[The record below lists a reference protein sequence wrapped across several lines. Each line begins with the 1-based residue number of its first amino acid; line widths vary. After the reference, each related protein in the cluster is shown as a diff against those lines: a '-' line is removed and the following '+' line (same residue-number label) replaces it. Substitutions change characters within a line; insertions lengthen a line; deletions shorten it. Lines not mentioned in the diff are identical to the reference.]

1 MQYPNVMQTDGFNIT
16 RRKEYEKVFDAKGMA
31 SIWRNIVR
39 NQLRSSDILDI
50 FDYYDFNYNIDS
62 KSSSIKAEILDGYY
76 RSASPLFY
84 RIEKKL
90 GICRHLCLLQPS
102 DALIL
107 QTISE
112 SIFDDILKKQPS
124 KQSYYSRDRH
134 SAKKPHEVQSE
145 SDYEVNGR
153 KQWKKFQREI
163 YNFADQK
170 DYLVITDITNYYDSI
185 DLGDLKFLISKYLEK
200 NTSVLDLLFNILQDV
215 QWRPDYLPR
224 TKKGLPVINIEAVR
238 LLAHS
243 ILFEIDSILDK
254 KTNASFVRWMDDI
267 TFAVGDRKEATL
279 ILSSVSESLQSK
291 GLNLNLAKTIIID
304 QESSKKYFL
313 IEQNRELDSYQRKVK
328 GNGLTRAEVKNLKR
342 EFRIHLKDK
351 SPRSWDKVT
360 KRYLTIFGKLG
371 DKSFLKVIPGLYSQY
386 PSLRNHILYYLGTL
400 GYNQNC
406 SGILNGLLSDTEFYD
421 DISKFQIV
429 KLLNEWKIPRNEE
442 GFQFIKEIDKKLKF
456 STNTFDFYCS
466 LWFKAKYSDPEELLS
481 FIRKYTN
488 FWAKHSFIR
497 RQTTAV
503 LSKLLT
509 VKEIEAKKILEVQIS
524 SGLQDTVSIA
534 TSIQT
539 FSRMEKLESK
549 VQMYFFPENKPK
561 IYPFNKFIV
570 LCAFLNSYS
579 IRNNQIVK
587 QKILKSIDDPF
598 YKYWLDAY
606 YSIR

>member
-1 MQYPNVMQTDGFNIT
+1 MQTDGFNIT
-16 RRKEYEKVFDAKGMA
+16 RRNEYERVFDAKRMA
-31 SIWRNIVR
+31 SIWRKIVK

-62 KSSSIKAEILDGYY
+62 KSLSIRAEILDGYY
-76 RSASPLFY
+76 RSAPPLFY

-107 QTISE
+107 QTIAE
-112 SIFDDILKKQPS
+112 SISDDILKKQPS
-124 KQSYYSRDRH
+124 VQSYYSRDKH
-134 SAKKPHEVQSE
+134 AVKKPHEVQSE
-145 SDYEVNGR
+145 SDYETNWR
-153 KQWKKFQREI
+153 HQWKKFQREI
-163 YNFADQK
+163 YNFTDQK
-170 DYLVITDITNYYDSI
+170 DYLVITDITNFYDSI
-185 DLGDLKFLISKYLEK
+185 DLEDLKFLISKYLEK
-200 NTSVLDLLFNILQDV
+200 DTSVLDLLFNILQDV
-215 QWRPDYLPR
+215 QWRSDYLPR
-224 TKKGLPVINIEAVR
+224 TRKGLPVINIEAVR

-254 KTNASFVRWMDDI
+254 KTNTSFVRWMDDI
-267 TFAVGDRKEATL
+267 TFAVDNRKEATL

-313 IEQNRELDSYQRKVK
+313 IEQNRDLDNYQRKVK
-328 GNGLTRAEVKNLKR
+328 KNGLTNIEVKNLKR

-351 SPRSWDKVT
+351 SARSWDKVT

-371 DKSFLKVIPGLYSQY
+371 DKSNLKVIPELYSQH

-400 GYNQNC
+400 GYNEK
-406 SGILNGLLSDTEFYD
+406 SGKVLNGLLSDTEFYD

-429 KLLNEWKIPRNEE
+429 KLLNEWKIPRNAE
-442 GFQFIKEIDKKLKF
+442 GLGFIKEIDKNLKF
-456 STNTFDFYCS
+456 STDAFDFYCS
-466 LWFKAKYSDPEELLS
+466 LWFKAKYSDPEGLLS
-481 FIRKYTN
+481 FIKKYSN
-488 FWAKHSFIR
+488 FWTKHSFIR

-509 VKEIEAKKILEVQIS
+509 VKELDAKKILEIQIS

-534 TSIQT
+534 TSIQA
-539 FSRMEKLESK
+539 FSKMDRLENK
-549 VQMYFFPENKPK
+549 VQMYFFPENKLK

-570 LCAFLNSYS
+570 LCAFLNSHS
-579 IRNNQIVK
+579 IRNNQVVK
-587 QKILKSIDDPF
+587 LKILKSIDDPF
-598 YKYWLDAY
+598 YTYWLDAY
-606 YSIR
+606 YSIG